1 MCESPFNTENPAYI
15 ILDIC
20 YDPPSLSSVR
30 VVLAT
35 WIDDGD
41 IVSMLNLRIEEGCI
55 FLDIVIKSVHIL
67 PC

>member
-1 MCESPFNTENPAYI
+1 MCACPFNTENPAYI

-20 YDPPSLSSVR
+20 YDPPSPSSVR

-41 IVSMLNLRIEEGCI
+41 IVSMLNLRIEVGVS
-55 FLDIVIKSVHIL
+55 FLT
-67 PC
+67 